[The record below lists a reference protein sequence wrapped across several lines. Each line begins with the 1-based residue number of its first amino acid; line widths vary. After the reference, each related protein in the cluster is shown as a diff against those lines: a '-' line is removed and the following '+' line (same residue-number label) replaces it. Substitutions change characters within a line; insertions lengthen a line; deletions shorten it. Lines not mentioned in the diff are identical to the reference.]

1 LTELHDLK
9 LGGKLSINGLDNV
22 GSFSEARE
30 ANLMSKNDLQE
41 LGLSWDM
48 SFVESR
54 EQHSRAK
61 QVIEGLQPHSNLKRL
76 KIKLYFG
83 LYLPSWIS
91 ILSSLVSLELSSCS
105 YCLQIS
111 ALGKLPSLKKISLSQ
126 MHKVKYMDDDEP
138 HQGME
143 VMVFPSLKELKL
155 DLLANLERF
164 LKVER
169 VEMFPHLSDVTIIYC
184 PKLVLQDLSSI
195 TYLSVLRCNNEL
207 LRKIS
212 SFNRLTTLHLEENI
226 DVTSLPEGMLRNL
239 LSLKTLRL
247 SKFLKLT
254 QLPNEPSSPALEH
267 LIIDCCR
274 KLESLPD
281 QIWEGSRSLRTITI
295 INCNALRSLPEGIRL
310 LTSLKVLT
318 ISGCPILKERCKEE
332 TGEDWYKIA
341 HIPNLDI
348 R

>member
-1 LTELHDLK
+1 
-9 LGGKLSINGLDNV
+9 
-22 GSFSEARE
+22 
-30 ANLMSKNDLQE
+30 
-41 LGLSWDM
+41 
-48 SFVESR
+48 
-54 EQHSRAK
+54 
-61 QVIEGLQPHSNLKRL
+61 
-76 KIKLYFG
+76 
-83 LYLPSWIS
+83 
-91 ILSSLVSLELSSCS
+91 
-105 YCLQIS
+105 
-111 ALGKLPSLKKISLSQ
+111 
-126 MHKVKYMDDDEP
+126 MDDDEP

-267 LIIDCCR
+267 LIIDCCH